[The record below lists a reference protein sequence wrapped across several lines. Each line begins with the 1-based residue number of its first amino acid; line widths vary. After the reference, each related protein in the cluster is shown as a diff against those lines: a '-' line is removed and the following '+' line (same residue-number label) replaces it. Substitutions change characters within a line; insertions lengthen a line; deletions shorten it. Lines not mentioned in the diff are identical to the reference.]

1 MLSDEEGPP
10 FVPNTRGSS
19 LAYFH
24 ISTIIKS
31 NKHLR
36 AVVRRVFFY
45 GSHTGGAV
53 RNSSQP
59 YAKAWNLVLMIFM

>member
-10 FVPNTRGSS
+10 FVPNTRGNSQS

-36 AVVRRVFFY
+36 AVVKRVFFF
-45 GSHTGGAV
+45 
-53 RNSSQP
+53 
-59 YAKAWNLVLMIFM
+59 L